1 MAKKIMYKNHCTP
14 QEQISS
20 GGRYYLDSDCGRKL
34 TGNEEFTLGGG
45 STSYTST
52 DTVTHASPNIVTV
65 ADDKDFVF
73 IKNLGGGNGDDV
85 LISLNGT
92 GTAGAATEYSLKLSS
107 GEALALELRHD
118 ASVADTSVKVKCA
131 NSGETS
137 TIEYFTGT

>member
-1 MAKKIMYKNHCTP
+1 MAKKVLYKNHCTP

-34 TGNEEFTLGGG
+34 TGNEEFTLGSG
-45 STSYTST
+45 TTAYTST

-85 LISLNGT
+85 VISLNGSPT
-92 GTAGAATEYSLKLSS
+92 SGSAEYSIKLLS
-107 GEALALELRHD
+107 GEAISLELRHD
-118 ASVADTSVKVKCA
+118 DNVLDTEVLVKCA
-131 NSGETS
+131 NSGEDS

>member
-1 MAKKIMYKNHCTP
+1 MAQKIMYKNHCTP

-34 TGNEEFTLGGG
+34 TGNEEFTLGSG
-45 STSYTST
+45 TTAYTST
-52 DTVTHASPNIVTV
+52 DTVSNSDIVTV
-65 ADDKDFVF
+65 ANDKDFVF
-73 IKNLGGGNGDDV
+73 IKNLGGGSGDDI
-85 LISLNGT
+85 LIALNGT

-118 ASVADTSVKVKCA
+118 ASVDDTTVKVKCD
-131 NSGETS
+131 SGKDS